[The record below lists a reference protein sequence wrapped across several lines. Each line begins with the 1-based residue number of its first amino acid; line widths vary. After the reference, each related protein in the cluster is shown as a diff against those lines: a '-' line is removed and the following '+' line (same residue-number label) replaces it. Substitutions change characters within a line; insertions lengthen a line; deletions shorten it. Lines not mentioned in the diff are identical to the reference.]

1 MKEIIIREMKDS
13 DWEEV
18 KNIYQQGIDSG
29 ISTFMRNVPE
39 FEYWNNS
46 KLKIGRLVATYDGK
60 IVGWIVLSPT
70 SAREEYSGVCE
81 ISVYIHQDYKRMG
94 IGRKLIEKEI
104 EVSEANNIWTL
115 QSVML
120 GNNTP
125 SMKLHESC
133 GFRVVGYREKV
144 AKDRYDQ
151 WQNSILMERRSKNIM

>member
-13 DWEEV
+13 DWNEI
-18 KNIYQQGIDSG
+18 KTIYQQGIDSG
-29 ISTFMRNVPE
+29 VATFLRDVPK
-39 FEYWNNS
+39 FDYWNNS
-46 KLKIGRLVATYDGK
+46 KLKIGRLVALYDEK

-70 SAREEYSGVCE
+70 STRNEYSGVCE
-81 ISVYIHQDYKRMG
+81 ISVYVHKDYKRMG
-94 IGRKLIEKEI
+94 IGKKLIEKEI

-120 GNNTP
+120 GNNIS

-133 GFRVVGYREKV
+133 GFRIVGYREKI

-151 WQNSILMERRSKNIM
+151 WQNSILMERRSKNIV

>member
-1 MKEIIIREMKDS
+1 MNIDFYCKVIIMKEIIIREMKDS
-13 DWEEV
+13 DWNEV

-46 KLKIGRLVATYDGK
+46 KLKIGRLVAIYERK

-81 ISVYIHQDYKRMG
+81 ISVLFIKIIREWG

-104 EVSEANNIWTL
+104 EVSLQNNICYISNL
-115 QSVML
+115 
-120 GNNTP
+120 
-125 SMKLHESC
+125 
-133 GFRVVGYREKV
+133 
-144 AKDRYDQ
+144 
-151 WQNSILMERRSKNIM
+151 

>member
-13 DWEEV
+13 DWNEV

-39 FEYWNNS
+39 FEYWNKS
-46 KLKIGRLVATYDGK
+46 KLKIGRLVALCDEK

-70 SAREEYSGVCE
+70 SSREEYSGVCE
-81 ISVYIHQDYKRMG
+81 ISVYIHKDYKRMG

-104 EVSEANNIWTL
+104 EVSETNNIWTL

-120 GNNTP
+120 GNNLP
-125 SMKLHESC
+125 SMKLHENC

>member
-13 DWEEV
+13 DWKEV
-18 KNIYQQGIDSG
+18 KKIYQQGIDSG
-29 ISTFMRNVPE
+29 ISTFMRKVPE

-46 KLKIGRLVATYDGK
+46 KLKIGRLVAIYDGK

-104 EVSEANNIWTL
+104 EVSEQNNIWTL

-120 GNNTP
+120 GNNIP

-144 AKDRYDQ
+144 ARDKNGE
-151 WQNSILMERRSKNIM
+151 WQNTFLMERRSKVIF

>member
-60 IVGWIVLSPT
+60 IVGWIVLSST

-94 IGRKLIEKEI
+94 IGLSLIHI
-104 EVSEANNIWTL
+104 
-115 QSVML
+115 
-120 GNNTP
+120 
-125 SMKLHESC
+125 
-133 GFRVVGYREKV
+133 
-144 AKDRYDQ
+144 
-151 WQNSILMERRSKNIM
+151 

>member
-39 FEYWNNS
+39 FEYWNKS
-46 KLKIGRLVATYDGK
+46 KLKIGRLVALCGEK

-70 SAREEYSGVCE
+70 SSREEYSGVCE
-81 ISVYIHQDYKRMG
+81 ISVYIHKDYKRMG

-104 EVSEANNIWTL
+104 EVSETNNIWTL

-120 GNNTP
+120 RNNLP
-125 SMKLHESC
+125 SMKLHENC

>member
-1 MKEIIIREMKDS
+1 MKEIIIREMIDS
-13 DWEEV
+13 DWVEV
-18 KNIYQQGIDSG
+18 IKIYKLGLDSG
-29 ISTFMRNVPE
+29 ISTFMRRVPE
-39 FEYWNNS
+39 FEYWDNS
-46 KLKIGRLVATYDGK
+46 KLKIGRLVAIYDGK

-104 EVSEANNIWTL
+104 EVSEQNNIWTL

-120 GNNTP
+120 GNNIP
-125 SMKLHESC
+125 SMKLHECC

-144 AKDRYDQ
+144 ARDKNGE
-151 WQNSILMERRSKNIM
+151 WQNTFLMERRSKVIF